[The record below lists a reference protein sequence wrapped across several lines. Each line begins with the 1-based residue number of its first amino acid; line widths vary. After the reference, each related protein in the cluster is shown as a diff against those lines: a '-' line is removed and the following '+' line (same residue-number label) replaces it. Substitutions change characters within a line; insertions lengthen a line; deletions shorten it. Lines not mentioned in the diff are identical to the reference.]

1 MTADFFG
8 LIKDF
13 LPLSIS
19 LIVVLFLLWLA
30 NRLLL
35 QRKVKLNPETILTR
49 QMVMIGLS
57 VMGLVFVLLSIPMS
71 EATRGQILSL
81 LGIVFTGIIA
91 FSSSSLIAN
100 IMGGLMIRFIK
111 NFHPGDFIRVNEQF
125 GRVTEVG
132 LMHTEI
138 QTEDRDLIT
147 FPNIFL
153 ISNPVK
159 TMQSSGTVIS
169 ASLSLGYDLGHSH
182 IEELLKKAAG
192 KAGLDDPFIQITELG
207 DFSVTYRVAG
217 ILKDVKMLLTVRS
230 DLRKQILDTLHNEH
244 LEIVS
249 PTFMNTRNITTEKPF
264 IPKHNDHQK
273 EKQPKKEDLPEKII
287 FDKADEAET
296 LEQLKNRYDELL
308 KKEPELKKS
317 LKNSTTGEKEKL
329 EKAIET
335 NKQQI
340 TRLENKIKRLT
351 DESKDEN

>member
-1 MTADFFG
+1 MIADFFN
-8 LIKDF
+8 LIKEYI
-13 LPLSIS
+13 PLIIS
-19 LIVVLFLLWLA
+19 LVIVLFVLWLA
-30 NRLLL
+30 NKLLL
-35 QRKVKLNPETILTR
+35 GRKVKLNPEAVLTR
-49 QMVMIGLS
+49 QLILILLSLIGLS
-57 VMGLVFVLLSIPMS
+57 IVVLSFPMS
-71 EATRGQILSL
+71 EATRGQLLSL
-81 LGIVFTGIIA
+81 LGIVFTGVIA

-100 IMGGLMIRFIK
+100 IIGGLMLRFIK
-111 NFHPGDFIRVNEQF
+111 SFKTGSFIRVNETF
-125 GRVTEVG
+125 GRVTEIG

-159 TMQSSGTVIS
+159 VMQNSGTVIS

-182 IEELLKKAAG
+182 IEELLKKAAE
-192 KAGLDDPFIQITELG
+192 KAGLEDPFVHITELG
-207 DFSVTYRVAG
+207 DFSVTYRIAG
-217 ILKDVKMLLTVRS
+217 ILKDVNMLLTVRS
-230 DLRKQILDTLHNEH
+230 DLRKHILDTLHDDH
-244 LEIVS
+244 VEIVS
-249 PTFMNTRNITTEKPF
+249 PTFMNTRNVKDEKPF
-264 IPKHNDHQK
+264 IPKHNGNKK

-317 LKNSTTGEKEKL
+317 LKNSTPGEKEKL

-340 TRLENKIKRLT
+340 TRLENKIKKIN